1 MTHISE
7 IIEDILVEW
16 AYRVHDGM
24 PNPKNAHHIQELR
37 ESMEELNLPNKVIYE
52 VIQNLINEDGGLDDK
67 EKEKAKKMGL
77 VHLGKGAYGKE
88 GGESSHQ
95 AVDGKL
101 VAKGDK
107 EEPEKE
113 TKPPMKIDAN
123 PFDDKEK
130 DKDGEEKTKDD
141 KQKSKVGSSEQQ
153 QQKTKIDKEVKE
165 DLDFIVKNADDV
177 RTQGGA
183 GSNTPTRQQVQDLQT
198 FTEKRMEQDSR
209 RKAAEEKGEEFN
221 EEPYVHPNV
230 TQREI
235 NDETLDKS
243 IDYLKEQLGEEE
255 FENLIRFLAKGGGV
269 HPHLTKVTKLKRGEP
284 GLDPE
289 SPGYKRVREL
299 IRLYLKNDGKCVV
312 TGVPMKLSICEP
324 DHRIP
329 YSSAKD
335 EAERN
340 GTTVQEEQQKLDD
353 FTSNLDLMVGPVNQ
367 FKSSLIDD
375 KLLNATRKRLAMS
388 EEAEEVKKLEKVYKN
403 ERAKALNKHYREKY
417 LLGDFTSLTEK
428 RISEADDDERNAMM
442 KAWNYLHPNKKEM
455 REQIEGNP
463 KKGKDGNP
471 NYYEELKKAWKA
483 QGIELP
489 DNPDDIDWN
498 NPPFDK
504 WMNRYGFGGGD
515 GRPRS
520 NRLSAGPER
529 KYMKEHFTKSGQN
542 VPTIEEQSEVDE
554 TIDEA
559 RQKIRKDSAKKQI
572 DIQKIKLR
580 DPNLSDKQKQNVQ
593 KKIDNLQKSLE

>member
-1 MTHISE
+1 
-7 IIEDILVEW
+7 
-16 AYRVHDGM
+16 
-24 PNPKNAHHIQELR
+24 
-37 ESMEELNLPNKVIYE
+37 
-52 VIQNLINEDGGLDDK
+52 
-67 EKEKAKKMGL
+67 MG
-77 VHLGKGAYGKE
+77 
-88 GGESSHQ
+88 
-95 AVDGKL
+95 
-101 VAKGDK
+101 
-107 EEPEKE
+107 
-113 TKPPMKIDAN
+113 
-123 PFDDKEK
+123 
-130 DKDGEEKTKDD
+130 
-141 KQKSKVGSSEQQ
+141 
-153 QQKTKIDKEVKE
+153 
-165 DLDFIVKNADDV
+165 
-177 RTQGGA
+177 
-183 GSNTPTRQQVQDLQT
+183 
-198 FTEKRMEQDSR
+198 
-209 RKAAEEKGEEFN
+209 GEEF
-221 EEPYVHPNV
+221 
-230 TQREI
+230 
-235 NDETLDKS
+235 D
-243 IDYLKEQLGEEE
+243 
-255 FENLIRFLAKGGGV
+255 NLVRFLAKGGGV
-269 HPHLTKVTKLKRGEP
+269 HPHLTKVTKLERGKT

-329 YSSAKD
+329 YSSAK
-335 EAERN
+335 AERN
-340 GTTVQEEQQKLDD
+340 GTTIQEEQQKLDD

-428 RISEADDDERNAMM
+428 TIGEADNDERNAMM
-442 KAWNYLHPNKKEM
+442 KAWNYLHPNKKEL
-455 REQIEGNP
+455 REQIDGNP
-463 KKGKDGNP
+463 KKGKEGNP
-471 NYYEELKKAWKA
+471 NYYEELKKAWGA
-483 QGIELP
+483 QGVELP

-520 NRLSAGPER
+520 NRLSPGPER
-529 KYMKEHFTKSGQN
+529 KYMREHFTKSGQN
-542 VPTIEEQSEVDE
+542 VPTIKEQSEVDE

-593 KKIDNLQKSLE
+593 KKIDNLAKGLE